1 MMASDSDRLRALKAF
16 DNTKAGVKGL
26 VDTGITTIPSI
37 FHHPLP
43 LHRLHADQEHHF
55 TIPVIDLAAAM
66 GATTTTTAPSE
77 RAELVAAVKAAV
89 ETVGFFQVVNHG
101 VPKAVMSEMLAAL
114 QGFHEETV
122 EAKAPY
128 YSRDSRRRVR
138 YQSNFNLFRSPAATW
153 HDTLFM
159 ETAPEPT
166 PPEEIPPACRTI
178 VPEYTRLVQQLGRTL
193 LELLSEALGLHRGHL
208 EEDAACLEGLA
219 GHYYPS
225 CPEPHLTL
233 GTTAHSD
240 PCFLT
245 VVLQNAVGGL
255 QVLVDGLQEDDK
267 KKSDAVWVDVPV
279 VAGAL
284 VVNVGDFLQLVSN
297 GKFKSVEH
305 RVVAKSVGPR
315 VSVACFFRPQG
326 AATSTRVLQPIVTN
340 GEARYRSTTMAELVR
355 RYRAK
360 GLYGSSLLQHLSL

>member
-1 MMASDSDRLRALKAF
+1 MASDSDRLRALKAF
-16 DNTKAGVKGL
+16 DNTKASVKGL
-26 VDTGITTIPSI
+26 VDTGVTTITSI

-43 LHRLHADQEHHF
+43 LHHLHADHEHHF
-55 TIPVIDLAAAM
+55 TIPVINLAAAV
-66 GATTTTTAPSE
+66 GATTTTTPSE
-77 RAELVAAVKAAV
+77 RAELVTAVKVAA
-89 ETVGFFQVVNHG
+89 EMVGFFQVVNHG
-101 VPKAVMSEMLAAL
+101 VPKAAMSEMLAAL
-114 QGFHEETV
+114 RGFHEEPAK
-122 EAKAPY
+122 AKAPY

-138 YQSNFNLFRSPAATW
+138 YHSNFDLFRSPAANW

-159 ETAPEPT
+159 ETAPEST
-166 PPEEIPPACRTI
+166 PPDEIPPACRTI
-178 VPEYTRLVQQLGRTL
+178 APKYMRLVQQLGRTL
-193 LELLSEALGLHRGHL
+193 LELLSKALGLRREHL

-219 GHYYPS
+219 SHYYPS

-245 VVLQNAVGGL
+245 VVLQDAVGGF

-267 KKSDAVWVDVPV
+267 KMSDVVWVDVPA
-279 VAGAL
+279 VAGVL

-297 GKFKSVEH
+297 SKFRSVEH
-305 RVVAKSVGPR
+305 RMVAKSVRPR
-315 VSVACFFRPQG
+315 VFVACFFRRQG

-360 GLYGSSLLQHLSL
+360 GLDSNSLLQHLRL

>member
-43 LHRLHADQEHHF
+43 LHRLHADHEHHF
-55 TIPVIDLAAAM
+55 TIPVIDLAAAV
-66 GATTTTTAPSE
+66 GATTTTPSK
-77 RAELVAAVKAAV
+77 RAELIASVKAAT

-114 QGFHEETV
+114 QGFHEEPAEV
-122 EAKAPY
+122 KAPY

-138 YQSNFNLFRSPAATW
+138 YQSNFDLFRSPAATW

-193 LELLSEALGLHRGHL
+193 LELLSEALGLRRGHL
-208 EEDAACLEGLA
+208 EEDAVCLEGLA

-233 GTTAHSD
+233 GITAHSD

-267 KKSDAVWVDVPV
+267 KKLDAMWVDMPA

-297 GKFKSVEH
+297 GKFRSVEH

-315 VSVACFFRPQG
+315 VSVACFFRQQG
-326 AATSTRVLQPIVTN
+326 AAMSMRVLQPIVTD

-360 GLYGSSLLQHLSL
+360 GLDGSSLLQHLSL